1 MSHQPQVD
9 AMNAFFD
16 TDATKDI
23 KFRKKQLKSLRKEIK
38 KREAD
43 ILKALNQDL
52 GKGKVEGYASEIGII
67 LKSIS
72 MFLKELK
79 NYSKPESM
87 NTPMLQFPA
96 KSYVVR
102 EPLGTVLIIGP
113 FNYPFQLIMEPLIG
127 AIAAGN
133 CAVVKPSELTP
144 NTSQVIAEIITAAFE
159 PNYVTTVLGEKDVTS
174 ALLKEKFDFIF
185 FTGSTK
191 VGQIV
196 YEAAS
201 KHLTPV
207 ALELGGKSPTII
219 DETANIKVAAERI
232 AFGKFMNAGQTC
244 VAPDYIL
251 IDRKVKDKF
260 IKAMRNT
267 ITEFYGKDIERSED
281 FSRIVNDSHFK
292 RLSGLIDSAADRIVL
307 GGQTNADSRYIEPT
321 LIDEV
326 TLSDDVMQEEIFGPI
341 LPIITFDSRDE
352 VFDIVRTFDK
362 PLALYV
368 FSEDSDFV
376 KTVFKRL
383 SFGGGC
389 VNDTLMH
396 VSNPYLPFG
405 GVGPSGIGTYH
416 GKYSFDLFSHQ
427 KAYMTKSTKLETG
440 LLFPPYKGKFKYIR
454 QLYK

>member
-1 MSHQPQVD
+1 MTYKAQVE
-9 AMNAFFD
+9 AMNTFFY
-16 TDATKDI
+16 TDATKEI
-23 KFRKKQLKSLRKEIK
+23 KFRKKQLKALKKEIQH
-38 KREAD
+38 READ
-43 ILKALNQDL
+43 ILTALNQDL

-72 MFLKELK
+72 MFLKEIK
-79 NYSKPESM
+79 TYNKVETVT
-87 NTPMLQFPA
+87 TPMLQFPA
-96 KSYVVR
+96 KSFVMR

-113 FNYPFQLIMEPLIG
+113 FNYPFQLVMEPLIG

-144 NTSQVIAEIITAAFE
+144 HTSQVISEIIAAAF
-159 PNYVTTVLGEKDVTS
+159 PPDYVMTVLGEKEATT
-174 ALLKEKFDFIF
+174 ALLQEKFDFIF
-185 FTGSTK
+185 FTGSTR

-201 KHLTPV
+201 RHLTPV

-232 AFGKFMNAGQTC
+232 TFGKFMNAGQTC

-260 IKAMRNT
+260 IEAMRMT
-267 ITEFYGKDIERSED
+267 IAEFYGKNPAESAD
-281 FSRIVNDSHFK
+281 FGRIVNDNHFR
-292 RLSGLIDSAADRIVL
+292 RLSGILASAEGRIVS
-307 GGQTNADSRYIEPT
+307 GGRTEAAERYIEPT
-321 LIDEV
+321 LIDDV
-326 TLSDDVMQEEIFGPI
+326 TLDDEVMKEEIFGPL

-352 VFDIVRTFDK
+352 VFDIIRSYDK
-362 PLALYV
+362 PLALYI

-389 VNDTLMH
+389 INDTLMH

-405 GVGPSGIGTYH
+405 GVGASGIGAYH
-416 GKYSFDLFSHQ
+416 GKYSYDLFSHQ
-427 KAYMTKSTKLETG
+427 KAYMTKGTKLETG
-440 LLFPPYKGKFKYIR
+440 LMFPPYKGKFKYIR
-454 QLYK
+454 QFYK